1 MPSPKS
7 PEPPEQQSIE
17 ALQKRYARLNEKKI
31 EAETE
36 LRGAQKRLLELQG
49 QAREKY
55 GTDDV
60 AQLEAL
66 LQKMKADNEARR
78 AAYQA
83 DLDRIEGELA
93 AVEQKFAAAQQPA
106 AEGGKA

>member
-1 MPSPKS
+1 MASPQS
-7 PEPPEQQSIE
+7 PENGQQQSIE
-17 ALQKRYARLNEKKI
+17 VLQKRYSALNTKKI

-36 LRGAQKRLLELQG
+36 LRGAEKRLKQLQDE
-49 QAREKY
+49 ARQKY

-60 AQLEAL
+60 AE
-66 LQKMKADNEARR
+66 LQKMLERLQAENEAKR

-93 AVEQKFAAAQQPA
+93 AVELKFAAAQVASPEA
-106 AEGGKA
+106 KS